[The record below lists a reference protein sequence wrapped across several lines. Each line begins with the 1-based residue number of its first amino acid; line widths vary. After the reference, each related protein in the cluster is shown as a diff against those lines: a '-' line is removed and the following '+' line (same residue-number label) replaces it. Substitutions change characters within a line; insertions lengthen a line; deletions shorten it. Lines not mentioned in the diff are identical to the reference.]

1 MNRTE
6 HLLWLISEECN
17 EVGQRAS
24 KAARF
29 ALDEIQPGQ
38 PLDNA
43 DRIMQ
48 EWYDLRAVMEMMV
61 EEGLLKPWANERETI
76 DAKKAKVEKFLGY
89 SAACGTL
96 STTAQPDVVS

>member
-1 MNRTE
+1 MTRTE

-29 ALDEIQPGQ
+29 RLDEIQPGQ

-43 DRIMQ
+43 DRILQ
-48 EWYDLRAVMEMMV
+48 EWYDLRAIMEMLID
-61 EEGLLKPWANERETI
+61 EGHLTPWPSERQTI
-76 DAKKAKVEKFLGY
+76 DAKKAKVEKFLQY

-96 STTAQPDVVS
+96 TVEAA